1 MGQYYKPVFTNYD
14 GKIIAFAHAHH
25 VDNGLK
31 LMEHSYVGNHL
42 CNSVVNFLKKYPDGL
57 HLTWAGDYADAIE
70 KVKLDKDSE
79 HAKEVWRQAVADG
92 QTELGYEAFYA
103 LDDEEL
109 FVDDPQAKNLYEIAS
124 ENEDKEIAYETED
137 PTDARY
143 IINETKKEFVDM
155 WDIISLDTWQIHPLP
170 LLTADGN
177 GRGGGD
183 YYGTD
188 LAYVGQWAGDVIRI
202 ADNLPVESTYKR
214 IRPIFVEKNTILS
227 ALGNIEVAIKRM
239 DYDGMSDMLSED
251 FEKKVME
258 KLEEIKEALIK

>member
-1 MGQYYKPVFTNYD
+1 MGQYYKPVFTND
-14 GKIIAFAHAHH
+14 EGKIIAFAHPHH

-42 CNSVVNFLKKYPDGL
+42 CNSVVNYLKKHPKGL
-57 HLTWAGDYADAIE
+57 RLTWAGDYADATE
-70 KVKLDKDSE
+70 KVKLDKDSDF
-79 HAKEVWRQAVADG
+79 AKEVWRKAVADG

-109 FVDDPQAKNLYEIAS
+109 FVDDPQAKNLYDIAS
-124 ENEDKEIAYETED
+124 ENEDKEITYETED
-137 PTDARY
+137 PTNARY

-155 WDIISLDTWQIHPLP
+155 WDIISLDAWQIHPLP

-183 YYGTD
+183 YHGTD

-202 ADNLPVESTYKR
+202 ADNNSDVSTYTR
-214 IRPIFVEKNTILS
+214 IRPIFVEKNSILS
-227 ALGNIEVAIKRM
+227 ALGNIEVAIKHVNYT
-239 DYDGMSDMLSED
+239 DISED
-251 FEKKVME
+251 FEKRVKE
-258 KLEEIKEALIK
+258 KLKKIKEAVSK

>member
-1 MGQYYKPVFTNYD
+1 MGQYYKPVFTND
-14 GKIIAFAHAHH
+14 EGKIIAFAHPHH
-25 VDNGLK
+25 VDTGLK
-31 LMEHSYVGNHL
+31 LMEHSYVGNSV
-42 CNSVVNFLKKYPDGL
+42 CNSVVNYLKKHPEGL
-57 HLTWAGDYADAIE
+57 RLTWAGDYADATE
-70 KVKLDKDSE
+70 KVKLDKDSDF
-79 HAKEVWRQAVADG
+79 AKEVWKKAVADG

-155 WDIISLDTWQIHPLP
+155 WDIISLDAWTIHPLP

-183 YYGTD
+183 YHGTD

-202 ADNLPVESTYKR
+202 ADNLPIESTYAR
-214 IRPIFVEKNTILS
+214 IRPIFVEKNSILS
-227 ALGNIEVAIKRM
+227 ALRNIEVAIKHVNYN
-239 DYDGMSDMLSED
+239 DISED
-251 FEKKVME
+251 FEKRVKE
-258 KLEEIKEALIK
+258 KLNEIKEAVSK